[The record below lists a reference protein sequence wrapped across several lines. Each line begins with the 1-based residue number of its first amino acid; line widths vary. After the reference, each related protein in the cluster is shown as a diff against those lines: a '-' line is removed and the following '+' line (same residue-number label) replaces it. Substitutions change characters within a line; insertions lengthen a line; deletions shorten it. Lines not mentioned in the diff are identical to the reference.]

1 MRVSAPQA
9 PAGAAWS
16 SAERADSAVC
26 ASVLATGAWWWG
38 WMLACGALA
47 AVVAWSRHDLWV
59 GVALCVGG
67 VPGTWWVVRV
77 NLDARLFQWM
87 AQAEGPLT
95 QGRDLDAALK
105 RVVGRSTGVDDVAS
119 SRSMAERVAGAMGLY
134 RRLVAWSLLHGGVA
148 IAYLLMVHG
157 SGTQS

>member
-1 MRVSAPQA
+1 MRVFVSEV
-9 PAGAAWS
+9 PACDVWS

-38 WMLACGALA
+38 WMLVCGALA
-47 AVVAWSRHDLWV
+47 SVSAWSRHDLWSGAALYV
-59 GVALCVGG
+59 GW
-67 VPGTWWVVRV
+67 VPGTWWAVRV
-77 NLDARLFQWM
+77 HLDARLFHWM

-95 QGRDLDAALK
+95 QGRDLDAALQ
-105 RVVGRSTGVDDVAS
+105 RVVGRSTGVAGVAA

>member
-1 MRVSAPQA
+1 MRVSVSEV

-47 AVVAWSRHDLWV
+47 AVLAWSRHDLWV
-59 GVALCVGG
+59 GVALCVGW
-67 VPGTWWVVRV
+67 VPGTWWTVRV
-77 NLDARLFQWM
+77 QLDARLFHWM

-95 QGRDLDAALK
+95 QGRDLDAALQ
-105 RVVGRSTGVDDVAS
+105 RVVGRSTGEPSVTS
-119 SRSMAERVAGAMGLY
+119 SRSMTERVAGAMGLY